1 MGKRSKMWRTTSK
14 RIIIS
19 RFITRIS
26 RKADGI
32 SRITGG
38 ISRISCT
45 QNLVRFRRPP
55 GSKLNC
61 VDALYGRSLQGLER
75 IRPTLRIV
83 KRITVYMQTGI
94 RMRIVLPLSSHVVA
108 LSIKGITNIT
118 SGDTF
123 FNLFTLNYM
132 SS

>member
-1 MGKRSKMWRTTSK
+1 MWRTTSK
-14 RIIIS
+14 RIIIC

-55 GSKLNC
+55 GSELNC
-61 VDALYGRSLQGLER
+61 VDALYGRSLQGLEP

-94 RMRIVLPLSSHVVA
+94 RMRIVLLLSSHVVA

-123 FNLFTLNYM
+123 FNLFTLNM